1 MNDSE
6 RRKVLGEFLR
16 NRRASLCPDDA
27 GLPSANPRRKPG
39 LRREEVAQLAN
50 VGVSWYT
57 WLEQGRDIHPS
68 VQVLESLSWALR
80 LTPDERR
87 HLYLLSGQSLPP
99 QANPIEEKTGSLLQ
113 QAVNELGSAP
123 AIVIGRRWDYLA
135 WNRAANDI
143 FAISQPDRI
152 NPSYE
157 LNLLWQFFTNPVVK
171 RRFRAWEQVASG
183 VVAEFRTAKARYSE
197 DSSFDRL
204 IEDLKAV
211 NADFSR
217 LWLQHHARSV
227 LDGYIALEHPRLGIL
242 EFEHITLQ
250 VPSDPDIR
258 MMMFLPLQE
267 TRNNLVHYFEGNL

>member
-16 NRRASLCPDDA
+16 KRRSSLCPDDL
-27 GLPSANPRRKPG
+27 GLRSTNPRRKPG
-39 LRREEVAQLAN
+39 LRREEVALLAN

-68 VQVLESLSWALR
+68 VQVLESLSRALR

-99 QANPIEEKTGSLLQ
+99 HVNPIEEKASSLLR
-113 QAVNELGSAP
+113 QAVNELEAAP

-135 WNRAANDI
+135 WNKTADDV

-152 NPSYE
+152 KPSYG
-157 LNLLWQFFTNPVVK
+157 LNLLWQFFANPVLK
-171 RRFRAWEQVASG
+171 QRFRDWEQVASG
-183 VVAEFRTAKARYSE
+183 VVAEFRTAKARYV
-197 DSSFDRL
+197 DDPSFDGL

-211 NADFSR
+211 HTDFSR
-217 LWLQHHARSV
+217 LWLQHDARSV
-227 LDGYIALEHPRLGIL
+227 LDGYIALEHPMLGIL
-242 EFEHITLQ
+242 EFEHMTLQ
-250 VPSDPDIR
+250 LPSDPDIR
-258 MMMFLPLQE
+258 IMMFLPLPE
-267 TRNNLVHYFEGNL
+267 TRTKLVHYFERNP

>member
-16 NRRASLCPDDA
+16 NRRANLCPGNA
-27 GLPSANPRRKPG
+27 GLPPTKPRRKPG
-39 LRREEVAQLAN
+39 LRREEVAQIAN

-68 VQVLESLSWALR
+68 VQVLESLSRALR

-99 QANPIEEKTGSLLQ
+99 QVNQIEEKTGSLLQ

-123 AIVIGRRWDYLA
+123 AIVIGRRWDYLV
-135 WNRAANDI
+135 WNKAANDI

-157 LNLLWQFFTNPVVK
+157 LNLLWQFFANPVLK
-171 RRFRAWEQVASG
+171 GRFRAWEQVASG
-183 VVAEFRTAKARYSE
+183 VVAEFRTAKARYLE
-197 DSSFDRL
+197 DSSFDGL

-211 NADFSR
+211 NADFGR
-217 LWLQHHARSV
+217 LWLQHHVRSV
-227 LDGYIALEHPRLGIL
+227 LDGYIALEHPGLGIL

-267 TRNNLVHYFEGNL
+267 TRNNLVHYFERNL